1 MADALVAAS
10 VSSYA
15 AQCARLLDEATPEA
29 LEAAAVLARSCI
41 RANSNDV
48 EGYLLLGKALALQD
62 KHRDA
67 VTWYKK
73 DPANGEL
80 QSELH
85 AARLAVLDRIAN
97 GGDTSED
104 EDERDSWHH
113 RAEADRL
120 DRGAGTVGSLISA
133 SFENKEGT
141 TTLSAEQ
148 RGALVFEEN
157 VEKLLK
163 HLDLTKLSRLATLYV
178 LTELL
183 NLKRVRIGLALLVLG
198 VLGQCVMHRHKFMVA
213 SIIFMCVYQSKM
225 RLIVW
230 RQVNTWAHTSTDK
243 LGAFTWAPR
252 IVCFVPIAMKVFGH
266 MKFMAF
272 LQRDLYLGMWVFLVT
287 AACVWWF
294 TFRQGCETTDKVW
307 GQGKRLKLVAYATA
321 IFYWGVWRGEVVDTL
336 RLLPPALIDA
346 GGIALGSVT
355 STELQGVFRNA
366 WKQLYADVESD
377 IQQDVEFDAWF
388 MLGLSNWFIE
398 YWQQPTNFSL
408 EMLTQM
414 LSECF
419 SVLERT
425 AVHVFRPELGHWR
438 QQMAHLRDENSEMAV
453 LIAYLR
459 KSVDEMPPP
468 KTMSM
473 IGLFV
478 KRCPSF
484 VVAALLV
491 VFYGTIISLPLVP
504 FLVSEWY
511 DACVLYAMHKSGD
524 LEELDGFEI
533 LLLESPL
540 LRVWENVKAAVYCLE
555 GSVTLSKAMATGTQI
570 VTAAARLSRLATF
583 AVKLKTEGVVAHA
596 HNLPDHLT
604 DALLVAKDS
613 TGIVEGLKHVVQSA
627 HFQDLQASIVNW
639 WHKTP
644 PE

>member
-1 MADALVAAS
+1 MTDTLAAAPP
-10 VSSYA
+10 SSYA
-15 AQCARLLDEATPEA
+15 AQCARLLEEGTADAC
-29 LEAAAVLARSCI
+29 EAAAELARSGI
-41 RANSNDV
+41 QANRNDI
-48 EGYLLLGKALALQD
+48 EGYLLLGKALALQG
-62 KHRDA
+62 KHSDA
-67 VTWYKK
+67 ITWYKK
-73 DPANGEL
+73 GKENKVANCCLRLEVDPASGEL
-80 QSELH
+80 QSGLH
-85 AARLAVLDRIAN
+85 AARLVVLDRIAN
-97 GGDTSED
+97 GHDASED
-104 EDERDSWHH
+104 EDERDLWER
-113 RAEADRL
+113 RAEAERMDRAAAA
-120 DRGAGTVGSLISA
+120 AGTIGSLIST
-133 SFENKEGT
+133 SFESKKDTT

-157 VEKLLK
+157 VDKLLK

-183 NLKRVRIGLALLVLG
+183 NLKSVTIGLALLVLG
-198 VLGQCVMHRHKFMVA
+198 VLGQCMMHRHKFMVA
-213 SIIFMCVYQSKM
+213 SIIFMCLYRSKV

-230 RQVNTWAHTSTDK
+230 HQVNMWAHTSTDK

-252 IVCFVPIAMKVFGH
+252 VVCFVPIAMKVFGH

-272 LQRDLYLGMWVFLVT
+272 LQRDFYLGVWVFLVT

-294 TFRQGCETTDKVW
+294 AFRQGHETVDKAW
-307 GQGKRLKLVAYATA
+307 GHGKRLKFVAYTTA
-321 IFYWGVWRGEVVDTL
+321 ILYWGVWRGEATDTL

-346 GGIALGSVT
+346 GGIVLGSVT

-366 WKQLYADVESD
+366 WKQLYADVTND
-377 IQQDVEFDAWF
+377 IQQDIEFDAWF

-419 SVLERT
+419 SALERT

-438 QQMAHLRDENSEMAV
+438 QQMAHLRDENSEVAV

-473 IGLFV
+473 IGLFA

-484 VVAALLV
+484 VVAGLLV
-491 VFYGTIISLPLVP
+491 IFYGVVISLPLVP
-504 FLVSEWY
+504 FLVSEWH
-511 DACVLYAMHKSGD
+511 DARVLYAMHESGD
-524 LEELDGFEI
+524 LEGLDGFEI

-540 LRVWENVKAAVYCLE
+540 LRVWENIKAAMYCLE
-555 GSVTLSKAMATGTQI
+555 GSVTLSKVMATGTQI
-570 VTAAARLSRLATF
+570 MTAAARLSRLATF
-583 AVKLKTEGVVAHA
+583 AARLKTEGVVANA
-596 HNLPDHLT
+596 RNLPDHLT

-613 TGIVEGLKHVVQSA
+613 T
-627 HFQDLQASIVNW
+627 
-639 WHKTP
+639 
-644 PE
+644 